1 MSVQYRKP
9 VTTADSRFVRMAY
22 RSREVEE
29 MEQLP
34 TIYCPFPSCLN
45 PHVEA
50 AHEHTLDWATR
61 FRLIKDT
68 TMCRFLASRFAWLT
82 ARVYPLAGL
91 EELKLLNDWAVWL
104 LLFDDQFDEG
114 LIRGQPAY
122 IQSLLDGYRSIF
134 IQPAGTALQSPA
146 VEALGDLVQRTFVQM
161 PGDWRARFTRHF
173 NSYFDTFI
181 WSVNN
186 CALGIIPEIDV
197 YIEQRRHS
205 GGMALAIDLIDLAE
219 HIRLPAS
226 LIASPAFDVL
236 ARLTNDIV
244 CWSNDIFSLEKEIVR
259 GEVNNLVLVI
269 AHAESLPLQEALDKA
284 SAMVSSAVQVFQQTE
299 RALPP
304 PASEL
309 EEAIQKYLTA
319 LKSWMRGN
327 LDWSAQTHRY
337 SHVEPDVALAP
348 ERGEGQ

>member
-1 MSVQYRKP
+1 MDPMR
-9 VTTADSRFVRMAY
+9 
-22 RSREVEE
+22 
-29 MEQLP
+29 LP
-34 TIYCPFPSCLN
+34 MIYCPFTTSVN
-45 PHVEA
+45 RHVET
-50 AHEHTLDWATR
+50 AHKHTLDWAMH
-61 FRLIKDT
+61 FRLIQKDT
-68 TMCRFLASRFAWLT
+68 AAMRRFLGSRFAWLT
-82 ARVYPLAGL
+82 ARVYPLAGP

-114 LIRGQPAY
+114 PIRGQPAH
-122 IQSLLDGYRSIF
+122 IRSLLDGYREVF
-134 IQPAGTALQSPA
+134 TQRAGTALQIPA
-146 VEALGDLVQRTFVQM
+146 VEALDDLVQRTFAQM

-186 CALGIIPEIDV
+186 CMLGIIPEIDV

-205 GGMALAIDLIDLAE
+205 GGMAIAIDLIDLAE

-236 ARLTNDIV
+236 TRLTNDVV
-244 CWSNDIFSLEKEIVR
+244 CWSNDLISLEREKAW
-259 GEVNNLVLVI
+259 GQVNNLVLVI
-269 AHAESLPLQEALDKA
+269 QHAESLPLQEAIDKA
-284 SAMVSSAVQVFQQTE
+284 GALVSSAVQVFQQTE

-304 PASEL
+304 SAPEL
-309 EEAIQKYLTA
+309 EEAIRKYLTA

-337 SHVEPDVALAP
+337 AHVEPAEPARAVRSYLEPLVAASTPLESG
-348 ERGEGQ
+348 ERL